1 MSKCVFSP
9 PRQRRQVP
17 EVPGCG
23 SLLGAGH
30 FAVEISMVFDVDS
43 RFLQLEPRTFAISAG
58 RKLAAFDAGNF
69 MLSRVPW
76 VMRHSVN
83 T

>member
-1 MSKCVFSP
+1 
-9 PRQRRQVP
+9 
-17 EVPGCG
+17 
-23 SLLGAGH
+23 
-30 FAVEISMVFDVDS
+30 MVFDVDS
-43 RFLQLEPRTFAISAG
+43 RFLQLEPGTFAISAG